1 MMTTQQFS
9 GFGAV
14 LALEVAA
21 TRVLCSLNIV
31 VSTPAQVMTVR
42 IHLKR
47 VSLDTRFYGL
57 VKLKKSLVSVP
68 LKGFVLLRYSFSK
81 YKHKGMGW
89 LGML

>member
-31 VSTPAQVMTVR
+31 VSTPAEVMTVR

-57 VKLKKSLVSVP
+57 VKLIKRFSFCTPEGLCP
-68 LKGFVLLRYSFSK
+68 LEIFF
-81 YKHKGMGW
+81 
-89 LGML
+89 